1 MIEDELTGLHNR
13 RSFLALLRRHVLQAV
28 ERQTLLAVLV
38 GALFAVLSYSSLAAV
53 LLYTGYKL
61 ATPRLFIE
69 QFRQG
74 AAQYVPFLA
83 TIGGIIAFGMLA
95 GIGIGLATQM
105 AFSLWR
111 SHRHSL
117 QLARYDDHYVLRIQQ
132 NLTFMHNPHLLA
144 LLAKIPEK
152 SVVIVEHDSVG
163 YLDPDVRA
171 VLDDFAENAPQ
182 RGIRLNQWPLAS
194 R

>member
-1 MIEDELTGLHNR
+1 
-13 RSFLALLRRHVLQAV
+13 
-28 ERQTLLAVLV
+28 
-38 GALFAVLSYSSLAAV
+38 
-53 LLYTGYKL
+53 
-61 ATPRLFIE
+61 
-69 QFRQG
+69 
-74 AAQYVPFLA
+74 
-83 TIGGIIAFGMLA
+83 MLA

-171 VLDDFAENAPQ
+171 VLDDFAENARSAASALIIGRWPAADLNGRLVRSLRDPPIAKR
-182 RGIRLNQWPLAS
+182 RGIPCSTLSGLS
-194 R
+194 RQPQGNEHDHH